1 MSKLSKKAFAI
12 MAMCEKT
19 REPFGI
25 TIDPRK
31 RGEYAAVWAFKIKK
45 GQAKR
50 EGYDKTHVKGAVVTD
65 VNFNGC
71 PYCGTKDF
79 VSCDCGCV
87 ACYHGQKT
95 FICPNCGAS
104 GIVVN
109 ATNINLSG
117 GDF

>member
-25 TIDPRK
+25 TVDPRK
-31 RGEYAAVWAFKIKK
+31 RGEYALVWAFKIKK

-50 EGYDKTHVKGAVVTD
+50 EGFDKTRVKGSVVND
-65 VNFNGC
+65 ENYNGC
-71 PYCGTKDF
+71 PYCGAKDF
-79 VSCDCGCV
+79 ILCDCGCV

-95 FICPNCGAS
+95 FICPNCGMS
-104 GIVVN
+104 GIVED